1 MDDVS
6 DDVWSTQPVAIINST
21 EPIERTM
28 DDGSTR
34 LQREHNY
41 TLKVTIITDYANVT
55 STTDFSEREG
65 GREGGRTSNIEYR
78 GREGGREN

>member
-65 GREGGRTSNIEYR
+65 GREEELVILSIIFFYR
-78 GREGGREN
+78 YTPS